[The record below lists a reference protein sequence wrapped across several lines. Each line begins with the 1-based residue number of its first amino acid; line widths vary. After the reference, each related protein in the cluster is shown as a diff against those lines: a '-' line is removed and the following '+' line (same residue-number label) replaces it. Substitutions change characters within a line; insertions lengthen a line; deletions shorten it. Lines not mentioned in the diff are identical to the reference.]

1 MRKQVFGR
9 HLQRDTNERKALF
22 KGLASQLV
30 MHEHIETTEA
40 KAKAVKGMIEKLV
53 TKAKTKEGAHRLSL
67 LQPYLYQPAVIKMI
81 EDIAPRFVERPGGY
95 IRIVKIGQRFS
106 DNSDMVFMEWVEKSK
121 GIVRIPKSTKTE
133 KVTKK
138 VKKEA
143 LKSESEKIEKVK
155 ATKAKKTVEKT
166 EKKVA
171 KAPATPKGTTSA
183 EGRKA
188 AVKKTV
194 KKETK

>member
-40 KAKAVKGMIEKLV
+40 KAKAVKGLIEKLV

-67 LQPYLYQPAVIKMI
+67 LQPYLYQPAIIKMI

-95 IRIVKIGQRFS
+95 IRIVKVGQRFS

-121 GIVRIPKSTKTE
+121 GIVKTSPKKTE
-133 KVTKK
+133 KVAKT
-138 VKKEA
+138 VKK
-143 LKSESEKIEKVK
+143 EKVK
-155 ATKAKKTVEKT
+155 AELATPEKTKGKKTSAKT

-171 KAPATPKGTTSA
+171 KAPA
-183 EGRKA
+183 
-188 AVKKTV
+188 KKTV
-194 KKETK
+194 AKKTTKKETK